1 VHIADELTNHQT
13 LLSLKHLVMEVNMR
27 ALRSVFSILIF
38 LSVILGPFQSASAS
52 AATTYQVMLKN
63 VNVPW
68 FSPPPE
74 GLSSFCNEVPEGVH
88 INPDD
93 LSTDLIKHAT
103 VVQQPSGGV
112 RVTKNE
118 SIKGTATD
126 NFGVSYVFS
135 YSNHATYDY
144 DGGIV
149 TAKMVDVFSMHGGE
163 VHFTVSFNWGWQYV
177 STTGLEVVP
186 IVEDGQTV
194 NLEVVPFAFPTDD
207 GITETTDPSYI
218 PGSWVIH
225 SYNGDVWNCDQ
236 L

>member
-1 VHIADELTNHQT
+1 MRT
-13 LLSLKHLVMEVNMR
+13 LRFVLST
-27 ALRSVFSILIF
+27 LIF
-38 LSVILGPFQSASAS
+38 LSVLLAPFQSASAS
-52 AATTYQVMLKN
+52 AATTYSVELNN
-63 VNVPW
+63 VNIPW

-93 LSTDLIKHAT
+93 FGSDRIKHAT
-103 VVQQPSGGV
+103 IVQMPDGQV
-112 RVTKNE
+112 RATVND

-126 NFGVSYVFS
+126 NFGYSYVFH
-135 YSNHATYDY
+135 YGNFATYVY
-144 DGGIV
+144 DDGV
-149 TAKMVDVFSMHGGE
+149 VSAKMVDFFSVHGGE
-163 VHFTVSFNWGWQYV
+163 VNFTVSFNWEWQYI
-177 STTGLEVVP
+177 STSGLDVVP

-194 NLEVVPFAFPTDD
+194 NLEVVPFLFPTDD
-207 GITETTDPSYI
+207 GITETTDPNYI